1 MILFCGRIEPGSGC
15 GAVFTGQS
23 LLASPALT
31 AATSARLS
39 FFVRPLIVGTVIGA
53 SLAAESFPVR
63 VAVPDAVVAND
74 GVELAT
80 VTGAGSAAS
89 AVGGPCCEI
98 ASPVGDCR
106 ASFVAAHANAAT
118 NAKGR
123 IIAEPDLYE
132 NVLPI

>member
-23 LLASPALT
+23 LLANPALT

-39 FFVRPLIVGTVIGA
+39 FFVRPLIVGTAIGG
-53 SLAAESFPVR
+53 SLAAESLPVR
-63 VAVPDAVVAND
+63 FALLDAVIATD

-80 VTGAGSAAS
+80 ATGAGWAAS
-89 AVGGPCCEI
+89 VVRGPCGGI

-106 ASFVAAHANAAT
+106 ASFVAAQANAAIS
-118 NAKGR
+118 GR
-123 IIAEPDLYE
+123 RRIMGEEDLYE
-132 NVLPI
+132 NVRLI